1 MTLSRSERLSLA
13 GMLAIFTWF
22 TWRALTM
29 HYSGDDVTN
38 MYSAWELNPWR
49 LGKAVFLFWVPIYR
63 PVGGVVYRAFYE
75 FVGFHPEPLKAFCW
89 LLLAANVV
97 FAYRFFRTLLAVPS
111 AAFTALGLTLVHPLF
126 QDLYLNSG
134 TLYDQFWFLFTT
146 LGLTLYAQWRN
157 SEKGLTLPRQALLT
171 LLSILAMSSKES
183 GVSLPVLMGFF
194 ELIFHFRRQQP
205 LAPWLRTRGPLFAV
219 LAAITL
225 VDIRRVNLTPVI
237 AMTAEYHAKAS
248 LSLWLEHV
256 AGYFTILS
264 AGHLAFTAFAVSFL
278 LLAMAAVG
286 LALKNRP
293 MLFGLAFFVVTITP
307 VALISSRLGY
317 VLYVPELGLGLWLG
331 AAFLEITRA
340 LPRARPACAS
350 VVILLATAFFAGN
363 WPAPLDPTRT
373 PEFRLTEQFR
383 HEYPKLRRKAKLL
396 FVADDFP
403 VPAWDLLFNLRLL
416 YRDHELVIHRLS
428 ASPDQGPQTPNDLT
442 GYDYVF
448 TLVGDR
454 YLELDRTDVRRSI
467 RDKIFSD
474 YPVGRLMSISR
485 RDHVAYVLSGLT
497 DGDTSNPSRWT
508 DPSSRYR
515 FDLYPAPA
523 DFHAK
528 FWVPDFVAK
537 TGVRTLEVLVNGHQ
551 VGLLPLTQEG
561 MHEIRLPVPASAIS
575 PSGFTVLDLNVQN
588 PWKDPSGKAFGI
600 IIQNAGF
607 DYATIKE

>member
-293 MLFGLAFFVVTITP
+293 MLFGLAFFVVTITTMAAVRQVP
-307 VALISSRLGY
+307 AQWVQATRSFGGDRWRIYRSIYLPAMAPQVMTGLRLG
-317 VLYVPELGLGLWLG
+317 LIFCIIG
-331 AAFLEITRA
+331 
-340 LPRARPACAS
+340 
-350 VVILLATAFFAGN
+350 ILLAEMYGS
-363 WPAPLDPTRT
+363 
-373 PEFRLTEQFR
+373 
-383 HEYPKLRRKAKLL
+383 
-396 FVADDFP
+396 
-403 VPAWDLLFNLRLL
+403 
-416 YRDHELVIHRLS
+416 RDGVGLVI
-428 ASPDQGPQTPNDLT
+428 
-442 GYDYVF
+442 
-448 TLVGDR
+448 
-454 YLELDRTDVRRSI
+454 
-467 RDKIFSD
+467 
-474 YPVGRLMSISR
+474 
-485 RDHVAYVLSGLT
+485 
-497 DGDTSNPSRWT
+497 
-508 DPSSRYR
+508 YR
-515 FDLYPAPA
+515 FGQAYQMVNLMASI
-523 DFHAK
+523 FLIS
-528 FWVPDFVAK
+528 FITVAINE
-537 TGVRTLEVLVNGHQ
+537 T
-551 VGLLPLTQEG
+551 
-561 MHEIRLPVPASAIS
+561 MRLWE
-575 PSGFTVLDLNVQN
+575 TRL
-588 PWKDPSGKAFGI
+588 GKW
-600 IIQNAGF
+600 NS
-607 DYATIKE
+607 ER